1 MLNRAFS
8 LCFCSREKQGL
19 LWEYRKRCI
28 FMKNENLI
36 KMVGIIC
43 TIVGCGITI
52 IQDQLKSKEMEQL
65 ISDEVS
71 RQLNERTQS
80 DEF

>member
-1 MLNRAFS
+1 
-8 LCFCSREKQGL
+8 
-19 LWEYRKRCI
+19 
-28 FMKNENLI
+28 MKNNNLI
-36 KMVGIIC
+36 KMGGIIC

-52 IQDQLKSKEMEQL
+52 IQDQIRSKEMEQL

-71 RQLNERTQS
+71 RQLNENTQS

>member
-1 MLNRAFS
+1 
-8 LCFCSREKQGL
+8 
-19 LWEYRKRCI
+19 
-28 FMKNENLI
+28 MKNENLI

-52 IQDQLKSKEMEQL
+52 IQDKLKSKEMEQL

-71 RQLNERTQS
+71 RQLNEKTQS

>member
-1 MLNRAFS
+1 
-8 LCFCSREKQGL
+8 
-19 LWEYRKRCI
+19 
-28 FMKNENLI
+28 MKNNNLI

-52 IQDQLKSKEMEQL
+52 IQDQIRSKEMENT
-65 ISDEVS
+65 IADEVAK
-71 RQLNERTQS
+71 QLEEKSQS

>member
-1 MLNRAFS
+1 
-8 LCFCSREKQGL
+8 
-19 LWEYRKRCI
+19 
-28 FMKNENLI
+28 MKNENLI

>member
-1 MLNRAFS
+1 
-8 LCFCSREKQGL
+8 
-19 LWEYRKRCI
+19 
-28 FMKNENLI
+28 MKNENLF

-52 IQDQLKSKEMEQL
+52 IQDQIKSKEMENT
-65 ISDEVS
+65 IADEVAK
-71 RQLNERTQS
+71 QLEEKSQS

>member
-1 MLNRAFS
+1 
-8 LCFCSREKQGL
+8 
-19 LWEYRKRCI
+19 
-28 FMKNENLI
+28 MKNENLI

-52 IQDQLKSKEMEQL
+52 IQDRIKSKEMKQT
-65 ISDEVS
+65 IADEVS
-71 RQLNERTQS
+71 RQLNEKTQS

>member
-1 MLNRAFS
+1 
-8 LCFCSREKQGL
+8 
-19 LWEYRKRCI
+19 
-28 FMKNENLI
+28 MKNENLI
-36 KMVGIIC
+36 KMVGLIC
-43 TIVGCGITI
+43 TIVACGITI

-71 RQLNERTQS
+71 RQLNEKTQS

>member
-1 MLNRAFS
+1 
-8 LCFCSREKQGL
+8 
-19 LWEYRKRCI
+19 
-28 FMKNENLI
+28 MKNGNML

-52 IQDQLKSKEMEQL
+52 IQDQIKSKEMENS
-65 ISDEVS
+65 IADEVAK
-71 RQLNERTQS
+71 QLEEKSQS